1 MWLLLL
7 AAVLPSSDKSESAS
21 GWQWPTVAVKPPAWM
36 VKGLILASVA
46 IHVWGFFWLYERFVG
61 MSWLLAL
68 TNR

>member
-1 MWLLLL
+1 
-7 AAVLPSSDKSESAS
+7 
-21 GWQWPTVAVKPPAWM
+21 M